1 MKKLTTSMLTA
12 LAMLGLT
19 LPAFADAALPPGY
32 RIREA
37 LHNVL
42 IPIIIAVVILV
53 IVILVKVLK
62 SKGKRS

>member
-1 MKKLTTSMLTA
+1 MKRLTTCLLA
-12 LAMLGLT
+12 VLAMLALS